1 MSVRAMKRKAGSILL
16 IVALLAQV
24 PCRATESA
32 AGARARIWADAAD
45 AQFVDALRRAA
56 VAAGARVRV
65 VRTGEETLLE
75 LSAPT
80 SGQLRRALAAVA
92 SQAGAAGVKVRVALA
107 DSAEQAKAVSA
118 RGASI
123 DPPRRACVRIPAAVV
138 PAAAP
143 GPVMARWSGPAWADQ
158 PACCPA
164 VCVGGWGLRGPPV

>member
-32 AGARARIWADAAD
+32 AGARAQVRADAAD
-45 AQFVDALRRAA
+45 AALVEALCRAA
-56 VAAGARVRV
+56 AAAGARVRLV
-65 VRTGEETLLE
+65 PSAEGAVLD
-75 LSAPT
+75 LSAGT
-80 SGQLRRALAAVA
+80 AGQLRRALAAVGR
-92 SQAGAAGVKVRVALA
+92 QAGAAGVKVRVTLA

-118 RGASI
+118 RGVSI
-123 DPPRRACVRIPAAVV
+123 DPPRRACVRIPAAVA